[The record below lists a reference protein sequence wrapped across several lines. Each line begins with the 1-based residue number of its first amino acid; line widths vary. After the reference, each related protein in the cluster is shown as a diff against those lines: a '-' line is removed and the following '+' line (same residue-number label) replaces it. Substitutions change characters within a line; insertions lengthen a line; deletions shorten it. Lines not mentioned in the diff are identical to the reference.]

1 MPDHQKLCPLA
12 LQHFVIRLLNYMV
25 QLAIFPPLDKTIIIL
40 RLTYTKHSPQICVL
54 VMLKGSRSLLM
65 EAY

>member
-12 LQHFVIRLLNYMV
+12 LQHFVITTWYSW
-25 QLAIFPPLDKTIIIL
+25 PPLDKTIIIL